1 MNFQSMKKHNTHQSK
16 FTETCLH
23 YADLLKADQLSE
35 MEIDSVIEELR
46 PVRMWF
52 HAFKYGDAPGFR
64 PHKNKDNNA

>member
-1 MNFQSMKKHNTHQSK
+1 MNIQSK
-16 FTETCLH
+16 KSEKTHKSKLTEASLH

-35 MEIDSVIEELR
+35 MDIDAAIEELR

-64 PHKNKDNNA
+64 PHKNNDYDT